1 LNATHV
7 SEAFAHP
14 FENARTIVA
23 RLILIIAG
31 DKIAGGR
38 PVFVFDRVEKVF
50 RVTADL
56 SLRPPEPDEIQPDAK
71 REG

>member
-1 LNATHV
+1 MNATHV

-23 RLILIIAG
+23 PLVPIIAA

-38 PVFVFDRVEKVF
+38 PVFVFDRVEKVL
-50 RVTADL
+50 RVTPDL
-56 SLRPPEPDEIQPDAK
+56 SLRPPEPDEI
-71 REG
+71 